1 MSPPAKSVAVRIRL
15 ALAWAAMAWERLWI
29 GLWPVATFLAF
40 AAALALTDVFPSLPP
55 LLHLVVLIAIAAAA
69 GALGWRGL
77 RGFLWPQR
85 AEARARLEAA
95 SPVSHR
101 PLTTAE
107 DSLAAGASPLQM
119 ALWWKH
125 QARARA
131 ALKRLRSPWP
141 APDVA
146 RRDGFALR
154 AVAILLL
161 AVALVGTGRDAPN
174 RLARAVTPA
183 LGEGAVPVTVK
194 LWITPPAYTNQAPLY
209 LEVPSAAAAP
219 KQIDVAAGSKAL
231 VVVTGTHRATTLS
244 LTAPKQPATVVPLS
258 DMNAADA
265 STETSGSHRAELVLP
280 QANRLEVRQGAR
292 VLAGWDIN
300 WLPDE
305 APSIAFAAPP
315 RDVGRGRL
323 RIDYTARDDHGLQA
337 VTGTITRP
345 GSDDRIEIALSV
357 PMAVSKEAGP
367 KDTAHTSTHDIGAHP
382 WAGLKASLTLTAT
395 DQAGQSAT
403 TEAVA
408 FTMPERTFSNPVAQ
422 EIARWR
428 KDLAA
433 DPEKNAEPAANAFAR
448 LLDRPGAYNGD
459 RVVFLA
465 LSSAK
470 YRLIYQTP
478 QDALHGMP
486 ELLWQTAVRI
496 EDGNLGAAEQRLE
509 AAEQALKQALE
520 QNASPDEVSRLVD
533 DLRRALADYTRALAE
548 RMPNKGGEMAGM
560 DKQGKMVSPND
571 IAQAM
576 EQLRK
581 LSQMGAQDAAKQML
595 SQLQNML
602 QTLRN
607 AAAGDM
613 GDNAEMK
620 QAEQLMQQMREM
632 TEKQSQLLNE
642 SFDQVRQNAIQA
654 ARQNG
659 NQKGDQNARQKAAEK
674 QQQLR
679 QQLGELMGKM
689 SNMTG
694 QTPGAMGE
702 ADGAMRNAEKALQ
715 AGAWKSGAEAQ
726 GQALSKMESGMQEAS
741 QQMMQAMSKNG
752 MSGLVQMPGQRNLNN
767 FGPRNGADDGEQ
779 VDVPSGPDTEGMSQR
794 VRAILEE
801 IRRRASDRTRPAA
814 EQEYLRRLMKE
825 F

>member
-1 MSPPAKSVAVRIRL
+1 MPPPSAKPLAVRIRL
-15 ALAWAAMAWERLWI
+15 ALAWGAVAWERLWI

-40 AAALALTDVFPSLPP
+40 AAALALTDVLPSLPAW
-55 LLHLVVLIAIAAAA
+55 LHLVALLGIFAVA
-69 GALGWRGL
+69 GFLGWRGL
-77 RGFLWPQR
+77 RTYAWPQR

-107 DSLAAGASPLQM
+107 DKLAVGASPLQL

-141 APDVA
+141 EPEVA
-146 RRDGFALR
+146 RRDGFAIR
-154 AVAILLL
+154 ALAILLL
-161 AVALVGTGRDAPN
+161 AVALVGTGRDAPH
-174 RLARAVTPA
+174 RLARALTPA

-194 LWITPPAYTNQAPLY
+194 LWITPPAYTNQSPLF
-209 LEVPSAAAAP
+209 LEVPSADATP
-219 KQIDVAAGSKAL
+219 KQIDVAAGAKAL

-244 LTAPKQPATVVPLS
+244 LTTPKQPAKVVPLT
-258 DMNAADA
+258 DMNAAAENADNA
-265 STETSGSHRAELVLP
+265 GSHRAELVLP
-280 QANRLEVRQGAR
+280 QAQRLEVRQGAR
-292 VLAGWDIN
+292 VLAGWDLN
-300 WLPDE
+300 WLPDA
-305 APSIAFAAPP
+305 APSIALAAPP

-323 RIDYTARDDHGLQA
+323 RIDYVAKDDHGLQT
-337 VTGTITRP
+337 VTGTITRA
-345 GSDDRIEIALSV
+345 GSDDRIEMALSV
-357 PMAVSKEAGP
+357 PPFGP
-367 KDTAHTSTHDIGAHP
+367 KETAHTSTHDVGAHP
-382 WAGLKASLTLTAT
+382 WAGLKVMLALTAT
-395 DQAGQSAT
+395 DQAGQTAT
-403 TEAVA
+403 TDAAE
-408 FTMPERTFSNPVAQ
+408 FTMPERAFTHPVAK

-428 KDLAA
+428 KELTS
-433 DPEKNAEPAANAFAR
+433 DPEKAAGPAANAFSH
-448 LLDRPGAYNGD
+448 LLERPSAYNGD

-465 LSSAK
+465 LASAK
-470 YRLIYQTP
+470 YRLDYQTP
-478 QDALHGMP
+478 QDAQHGMP

-496 EDGNLGAAEQRLE
+496 EDGNLGEAEQRLE
-509 AAEQALKQALE
+509 AAEKALKEALE
-520 QNASPDEVSRLVD
+520 QNAPSEEISRLID
-533 DLRRALADYTRALAE
+533 EMRRALADYTKALAE
-548 RMPNKGGEMAGM
+548 RMPDKNIDLAGM
-560 DKQGKMVSPND
+560 DKQGKIVSPDD

-581 LSQMGAQDAAKQML
+581 MSQMGAQDAAKQML
-595 SQLQNML
+595 SQLQEML

-613 GDNAEMK
+613 GDNADMK

-632 TEKQSQLLNE
+632 TEQQSQLLNE
-642 SFDQVRQNAIQA
+642 SFEQVRQNAIQA

-659 NQKGDQNARQKAAEK
+659 EQKGDQNASQKAADK
-674 QQQLR
+674 QQKLR

-689 SNMTG
+689 SSMTG

-702 ADGAMRNAEKALQ
+702 AEGSMRKAEQSLQ
-715 AGAWKSGAEAQ
+715 SGAWKQGSDAQ
-726 GQALSKMESGMQEAS
+726 GQALSKMEAGMQQAS
-741 QQMMQAMSKNG
+741 QQMMQAMAKKG
-752 MSGLVQMPGQRNLNN
+752 MSGLMQMPGQRNLNN